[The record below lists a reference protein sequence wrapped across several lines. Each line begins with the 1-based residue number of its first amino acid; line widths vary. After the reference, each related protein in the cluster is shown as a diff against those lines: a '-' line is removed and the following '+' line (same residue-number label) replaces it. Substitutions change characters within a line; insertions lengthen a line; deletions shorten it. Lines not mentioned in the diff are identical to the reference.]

1 MARRWMRG
9 VRASTSLTTSRF
21 LGGTTYL
28 VRVAA
33 VNAVA
38 TVDGSAVAN
47 FTTERRRPSAS
58 RGLAASLTGPR
69 DARLT

>member
-9 VRASTSLTTSRF
+9 VRASTSLTTTCF

-47 FTTERRRPSAS
+47 FTSAADRRPPEDWQ
-58 RGLAASLTGPR
+58 RP
-69 DARLT
+69 